1 MRAGAGAYGEQK
13 PAVAESREQILALN
27 FMAVSFDLAL
37 LPDVAFVC
45 FGLLLLAGVASAA
58 FVAQNV
64 WDDVWFRG
72 ATK

>member
-1 MRAGAGAYGEQK
+1 
-13 PAVAESREQILALN
+13 
-27 FMAVSFDLAL
+27 MAVSFDLAL